1 MQVESNNLITAVTF
15 LLMKHSAL
23 VKEQP
28 NSMDLTELLPS
39 QDQTEAHCGR

>member
-1 MQVESNNLITAVTF
+1 MQVELNNLITAVMF

-23 VKEQP
+23 VKEQL
-28 NSMDLTELLPS
+28 NGLDLTELLPS